1 VASAT
6 ELGLLWGGGR
16 EDGERNALQ
25 QLLANYASDR
35 ALHTVQRAS
44 CMALR
49 QAYRQDALDAASLTL
64 PDCGELL
71 DRLHAKGGLVE
82 VLCSLPSQHSK
93 STAQGGAL
101 PYEGLAR
108 AAGAEPLPKGIE
120 GEGFAVRHYGAAV
133 AYTHLGKHARG

>member
-1 VASAT
+1 
-6 ELGLLWGGGR
+6 
-16 EDGERNALQ
+16 
-25 QLLANYASDR
+25 
-35 ALHTVQRAS
+35 
-44 CMALR
+44 MALR
-49 QAYRQDALDAASLTL
+49 QAYRQDALDAARLTL